1 MRVIHRD
8 IKPSNILVNSEGEV
22 KISDFG
28 VSAKIAHTNEGKSSW
43 VGTLVYMSPERV
55 QG

>member
-22 KISDFG
+22 KFSDFG
-28 VSAKIAHTNEGKSSW
+28 VSAKIAHTNEGKNSW
-43 VGTLVYMSPERV
+43 VGTLVNMSPERV